1 MCCDCAVTVLSL
13 SLCLARSLACG
24 RAVNVIRPL
33 FLWVVGAGVWV
44 GSTEVLCCPDIPELT
59 AAKGPLTTQISPVLP
74 GWFVVWWRPSTSYV
88 LARSPPVAPAPPYLS
103 LSLSRSPRRPPAA
116 LVSPCS
122 YFVYQAQAHDKGEA
136 GNADEEQLEDLADQ
150 ADAFD
155 SELKHVAS

>member
-1 MCCDCAVTVLSL
+1 MLSRHSRAHRRQRSPYHSNFAGSSGLVCCLVA
-13 SLCLARSLACG
+13 
-24 RAVNVIRPL
+24 P
-33 FLWVVGAGVWV
+33 F
-44 GSTEVLCCPDIPELT
+44 
-59 AAKGPLTTQISPVLP
+59 
-74 GWFVVWWRPSTSYV
+74 YV
-88 LARSPPVAPAPPYLS
+88 LRARALSAGRFCTPPSLS